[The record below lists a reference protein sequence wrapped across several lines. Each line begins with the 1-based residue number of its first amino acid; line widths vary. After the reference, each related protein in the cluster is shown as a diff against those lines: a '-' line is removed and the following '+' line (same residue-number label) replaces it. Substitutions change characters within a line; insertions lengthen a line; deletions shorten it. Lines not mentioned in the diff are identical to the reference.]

1 VSSSLR
7 PDKGPLSAVTCD
19 KRAATEQRDS
29 LRPGHLLAGQ
39 PATVLCWR
47 LNTSEVREL
56 SLTQKKEKKEEKK
69 EKKEEKKEKKEEK
82 KEKKER
88 SRKKKKKKRKAIP
101 VFHLFPAASMG
112 LRQER
117 AAPHR
122 AAQGSTGVCSLPWK
136 PAKERMRSSD
146 LKEALSFKQLYDPSG

>member
-1 VSSSLR
+1 MSSSLR

-56 SLTQKKEKKEEKK
+56 SLTQ
-69 EKKEEKKEKKEEK
+69 KKEKKEEK